1 MMEESS
7 DESTEIITSEEAEL
21 AKEMQESAELPKSS
35 AGLPTSPKF
44 TPSVAAPAPLP
55 DFMSKPGASS
65 SVPSPQKSRESS
77 PAVSSP
83 QPMDVAAPLS
93 PFPGGQVSSPVSK
106 PSISP
111 PASIETPH
119 EASQQIPVPPEMVPD
134 SPRSSSNQGGGLFSW
149 IGGSSLV
156 NKVVEKTK
164 SSMESMITT
173 LDPGMKEVIRTGGDI
188 YIVVTSE
195 KENKVGAV
203 REAFQT
209 VFGKA
214 MVRGMES
221 SATTATQPV
230 GYTCGLKGAEERI
243 HNLREKGELPEGQPV
258 VSVEGFI
265 VELLPDRWYEM
276 SCLILQDPANRIELR
291 TFSQAS
297 PIPAEYIL
305 QAQDRTPSDYHLR
318 WAGLAVSIG
327 QIVEES
333 MPHIGQS
340 DWQAAL
346 TGVSRRESLTLAAR
360 TLAYMYKQRLPPT
373 VV

>member
-7 DESTEIITSEEAEL
+7 DESAEIISNEEAEL
-21 AKEMQESAELPKSS
+21 AKKMQESAEITKTPADTP
-35 AGLPTSPKF
+35 AGTKF
-44 TPSVAAPAPLP
+44 TPNVAAPAPLP
-55 DFMSKPGASS
+55 DFMSSPGASTA
-65 SVPSPQKSRESS
+65 VPTLQKSRESS
-77 PAVSSP
+77 PVVSSP
-83 QPMDVAAPLS
+83 QQKEVTVPSPPPSLQTPSSVA
-93 PFPGGQVSSPVSK
+93 K
-106 PSISP
+106 TSISP
-111 PASIETPH
+111 PAPIETPH
-119 EASQQIPVPPEMVPD
+119 EASSQIPIPAEMVPE
-134 SPRSSSNQGGGLFSW
+134 SPKSPSDQGGGLFSW
-149 IGGSSLV
+149 IGGSNLV
-156 NKVVEKTK
+156 HKVVEKTK

-173 LDPGMKEVIRTGGDI
+173 LDPGMREVIRTGGDI

-214 MVRGMES
+214 IVRGMDS
-221 SATTATQPV
+221 KATTAVQPV

-243 HNLREKGELPEGQPV
+243 QNLREKGELPDGQPV

-291 TFSQAS
+291 TFSQPT
-297 PIPAEYIL
+297 PIPAEFIL
-305 QAQDRTPSDYHLR
+305 QAQDKTPSDYPLR

-333 MPHIGQS
+333 MPHIGRS
-340 DWQAAL
+340 DWQGAL
-346 TGVSRRESLTLAAR
+346 TGVNRRESLTMAAK
-360 TLAYMYKQRLPPT
+360 TLAYMYQQRLPPT